1 MIKKQK
7 SRRKAKYVLNHLREA
22 DRQEML
28 EAYGDKWFSRVF
40 RSLMK
45 IDFVIGVSRRTN
57 KPFVIFGDK
66 ADENNNGVV
75 FLLSTDEIENKKFQ
89 LIKAS
94 RKEIERISNKY
105 DMIYNLIHDRNYK
118 MHHLLKAL
126 GFRVMKYIQV
136 KKNFKF
142 FYKRKF
148 LKGVGE

>member
-7 SRRKAKYVLNHLREA
+7 SRRKAKYILNHLREA

-28 EAYGDKWFSRVF
+28 EAYGDKWFQRVLN
-40 RSLMK
+40 SLMK
-45 IDFVIGVSRRTN
+45 VNFVVGVSKRTG

-66 ADENNNGVV
+66 ADENNNGVI
-75 FLLSTDEIENKKFQ
+75 FLLSTKEIENRKFA
-89 LIKAS
+89 LIRAS
-94 RKEIERISNKY
+94 RQELAQIESKY

-142 FYKRKF
+142 FYKRNF